1 MKGYGT
7 ILVVIVVTAQ
17 VAYQVYSFPGL
28 LEHEGRDVVIALKTK
43 QAIRHVIAKALKN
56 LTFLWSRGIID
67 KHEGIEMNKVVM
79 QSPPCVVLEAQ
90 ESQSVMRGG
99 VWGKRL
105 ATGATLTIPG
115 ILNARGNHSQC
126 CLACSSSWNTLTS
139 SD

>member
-1 MKGYGT
+1 MKGYCT
-7 ILVVIVVTAQ
+7 ILAVIVVTAE
-17 VAYQVYSFPGL
+17 VAYQVYFPPGL

-79 QSPPCVVLEAQ
+79 QSQPYVVLEAQ
-90 ESQSVMRGG
+90 ASQGVMRG

-105 ATGATLTIPG
+105 TTGATLTIPG
-115 ILNARGNHSQC
+115 ILNACGNQSSASWHA
-126 CLACSSSWNTLTS
+126 LAVGTP
-139 SD
+139 